1 MQEQNG
7 VEGVI
12 ENLEWRMDV
21 VIDHI
26 IDKIYDVMVDIS
38 SVVFHFTFSL
48 YGGVRVPRPMNIR

>member
-1 MQEQNG
+1 
-7 VEGVI
+7 
-12 ENLEWRMDV
+12 MDV

-48 YGGVRVPRPMNIR
+48 YGEVRVPRPMNIR

>member
-12 ENLEWRMDV
+12 EN
-21 VIDHI
+21 

-48 YGGVRVPRPMNIR
+48 YGGVRVPAL